1 MSVESIE
8 REFKEKVCDRIRLV
22 SEGMN
27 RYQVFTPFQFEDGDH
42 LVIILKRENS
52 HWLLSDEGHTYMHL
66 TYRLDE
72 KDLRRGTRQKIISNA
87 LSMFTVN
94 DRGGELAIEIKE
106 DRYGDALYSFVQA
119 LLKITDV
126 TYLSRERVRSTFME
140 DFRDFMEAHVPVD
153 RRSFDWH
160 DADHDPD
167 GKYIVDC
174 RINQRARP
182 VFVQAL
188 PNDDKVRD
196 STIVLL
202 QFEKW
207 GVSFRS
213 LAIFEDQEEINRK
226 VLARFSDVCEKQFSS
241 LSTNKDR
248 ISQYLEELL
257 RGDS

>member
-8 REFKEKVCDRIRLV
+8 REFKEKVCDRVRLV

-42 LVIILKRENS
+42 LVIVLKQENS

-66 TYRLDE
+66 TYKLDE
-72 KDLRRGTRQKIISNA
+72 KDLQRGTRQKIITNA
-87 LSMFTVN
+87 LSMFAVN
-94 DRGGELAIEIKE
+94 DRGGELALDIKD

-126 TYLSRERVRSTFME
+126 TYLSRERVRSTFMD
-140 DFRDFMEAHVPVD
+140 DFRAFIEAHVPAD
-153 RRSFDWH
+153 RRAFDWH

-196 STIVLL
+196 STIALL